1 MSKQNLEKELKK
13 ELTILNYVID
23 QKILKGRSY
32 SKEARRHK
40 IILASLNNLKALS
53 NRSSWFGRSIS
64 SFSLI

>member
-32 SKEARRHK
+32 AKEARRHK
-40 IILASLNNLKALS
+40 IILNSLNHLRS
-53 NRSSWFGRSIS
+53 VNRSNWLGRSLS